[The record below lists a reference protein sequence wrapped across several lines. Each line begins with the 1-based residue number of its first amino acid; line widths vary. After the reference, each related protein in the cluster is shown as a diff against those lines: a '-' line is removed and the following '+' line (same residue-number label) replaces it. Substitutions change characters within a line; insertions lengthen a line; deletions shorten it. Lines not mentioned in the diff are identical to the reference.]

1 MKQTLFTMG
10 FLLIAAFGVQA
21 QVVLRPQVGI
31 NASSLSTDLDS
42 LDFGNNIGYQ
52 LGADLQFGGKFYV
65 QPGLMFEFLKNEI
78 DPRVGESEDFTRT
91 YMRIPVMVGYNF
103 GGNDKS
109 FGFRVFTG
117 PNASFAL
124 GAKGED
130 EDYIEKDDLKNAVFG
145 WNAGLG
151 IDFSIIFLDLGYQFG
166 LSEVFE
172 DFDEGTRNNLFYGN
186 AGIRIRF

>member
-1 MKQTLFTMG
+1 MKKVLFTMG
-10 FLLIAAFGVQA
+10 FLLIAAFGLQA
-21 QVVLRPQVGI
+21 QVVLRPQIGF
-31 NASSLSTDLDS
+31 NASRLSTDVDS
-42 LDFGNNIGYQ
+42 LTFGDNVGLQ

-65 QPGLMFEFLKNEI
+65 QPGLMFEFLKNEV
-78 DPRVGESEDFTRT
+78 DPRTGETQDFSRT
-91 YMRIPVMVGYNF
+91 YMRIPVMIGYNF

-109 FGFRVFTG
+109 FGFRLFTG

-130 EDYIEKDDLKNAVFG
+130 EALIEKEDLKSAVFG

-151 IDFSIIFLDLGYQFG
+151 VDFSILFLDLGYQFG

-172 DFDEGTRNNLFYGN
+172 DFEEGTRNNLFYGN